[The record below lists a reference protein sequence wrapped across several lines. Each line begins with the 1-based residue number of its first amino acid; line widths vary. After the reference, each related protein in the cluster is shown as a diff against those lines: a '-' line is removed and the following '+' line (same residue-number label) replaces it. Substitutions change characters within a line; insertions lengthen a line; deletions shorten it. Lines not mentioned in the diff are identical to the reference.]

1 MITEKKNIISL
12 QEIYLSLKSNSGSV
26 RILNKINLD
35 LKFGETLS
43 ILGPSGAGKT
53 SLLMIIAGL
62 EKISNGRI
70 IFDGEDIT
78 KFSEDKLT
86 NIRRMKIGIIFQSFK
101 LIPSMTALQNVSIP
115 LELISSQN
123 IKKIATESLNS
134 VGLKNRVN
142 HLPDQLSGGEQQ
154 RVAIARA
161 IVHKPKLILA
171 DEPSGNLDSKT
182 GEIVIDELFNASKSV
197 NSSLIIVT
205 HDKKIAKKCHRTINI
220 HDGKIIKNYSN

>member
-1 MITEKKNIISL
+1 MIKKKKNIISL

-115 LELISSQN
+115 LELIFSQN

>member
-12 QEIYLSLKSNSGSV
+12 QEIYLSLKGNSGSV

-62 EKISNGRI
+62 EKISNGKI

-86 NIRRMKIGIIFQSFK
+86 NIRRMKIGIIFKSFK

>member
-115 LELISSQN
+115 LELTSSQN

>member
-12 QEIYLSLKSNSGSV
+12 QKIYLSLKGNSGSV

-62 EKISNGRI
+62 EKISNGKI

>member
-62 EKISNGRI
+62 EKISNGKI

-142 HLPDQLSGGEQQ
+142 HLPDQLSF
-154 RVAIARA
+154 VY
-161 IVHKPKLILA
+161 
-171 DEPSGNLDSKT
+171 
-182 GEIVIDELFNASKSV
+182 
-197 NSSLIIVT
+197 
-205 HDKKIAKKCHRTINI
+205 AKFLKHQHQYVRT
-220 HDGKIIKNYSN
+220 

>member
-154 RVAIARA
+154 RVAIASA

>member
-161 IVHKPKLILA
+161 IVHKPKLILE

-182 GEIVIDELFNASKSV
+182 GEIVIDQLFNASKSV

>member
-115 LELISSQN
+115 LELIFSQN

>member
-220 HDGKIIKNYSN
+220 HDGKIIKNYFN

>member
-62 EKISNGRI
+62 EKISNGKI

>member
-182 GEIVIDELFNASKSV
+182 GEIVIDQLFNASKSV

>member
-115 LELISSQN
+115 LELICSQN